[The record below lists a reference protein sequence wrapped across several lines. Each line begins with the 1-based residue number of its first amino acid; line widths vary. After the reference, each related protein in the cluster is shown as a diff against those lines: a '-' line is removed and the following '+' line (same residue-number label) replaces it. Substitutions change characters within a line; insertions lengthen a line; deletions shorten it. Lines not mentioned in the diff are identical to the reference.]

1 MIRIAMWSGPRNIS
15 TALMRSWESRSDTFV
30 IDEPFYAHYLSV
42 TNVDHPGRD
51 EIVQSGETDQSVVS
65 KGLISDIDDSCS
77 IYFQKH
83 MTHHMIPSV
92 GRDWMKDVVNCFL
105 IRNPKDM
112 ILSYTKVNSNLSM
125 HLLGLEEQYELF
137 EYVTKINGR
146 APPVV
151 DSKDILIDPRKTLS
165 LLCEKVGVI
174 FSEEMLSWSKGVRD
188 TDGVWAKYWY
198 DNVINS
204 TGFNT
209 YTEKNEV
216 IRDEYLQLYE
226 DCLRIYEK
234 LSKHKI

>member
-1 MIRIAMWSGPRNIS
+1 MWSGPRNIS
-15 TALMRSWESRSDTFV
+15 TAMMRSWESRTDTFV

-42 TNVDHPGRD
+42 TNANHPGRD
-51 EIVQSGETDQSVVS
+51 EIIQDGETDQSIVS
-65 KGLISDIDDSCS
+65 KGLISDTDDSCS

-92 GRDWMKDVVNCFL
+92 DREWMKEVINCFL

-151 DSKDILIDPRKTLS
+151 DSKDILMDPRKTLS

-188 TDGVWAKYWY
+188 TDGIWAKYWY
-198 DNVINS
+198 KNVINS
-204 TGFNT
+204 TGFNI
-209 YTEKNEV
+209 YREKDDDVPSKYLGLYNES
-216 IRDEYLQLYE
+216 IKIYDELAKY
-226 DCLRIYEK
+226 
-234 LSKHKI
+234 KIT

>member
-1 MIRIAMWSGPRNIS
+1 MWSGPRNIS

-51 EIVQSGETDQSVVS
+51 EIIQNGETDQSVVS

-92 GRDWMKDVVNCFL
+92 GREWMKDVVNCFL
-105 IRNPKDM
+105 IRDPKDM

-125 HLLGLEEQYELF
+125 HLLGLEDQYELF

-146 APPVV
+146 APTVV
-151 DSKDILIDPRKTLS
+151 DSKDILLDPRETLR
-165 LLCEKVGVI
+165 LLCEKLGVV

-188 TDGVWAKYWY
+188 TDGIWAKYWY

-216 IRDEYLQLYE
+216 IRDEYIQLYE
-226 DCLRIYEK
+226 DCLKIYEK

>member
-1 MIRIAMWSGPRNIS
+1 MWSGPRNIS

-51 EIVQSGETDQSVVS
+51 EIIQSGETDQSVVS
-65 KGLISDIDDSCS
+65 KGLISDTDDSCS

-92 GRDWMKDVVNCFL
+92 DREWMKEVINCFL

-151 DSKDILIDPRKTLS
+151 DSKDILVDPRKTLS

-188 TDGVWAKYWY
+188 TDGIWAKFWY
-198 DNVINS
+198 KNVINS
-204 TGFNT
+204 TGFNI
-209 YTEKNEV
+209 YREK
-216 IRDEYLQLYE
+216 DE
-226 DCLRIYEK
+226 DVP
-234 LSKHKI
+234 SKHLGLYDECIKIYDELAKYKIT

>member
-1 MIRIAMWSGPRNIS
+1 MWSGPRNIS

-92 GRDWMKDVVNCFL
+92 GREWMKDVVNCFL
-105 IRNPKDM
+105 IRDPKDM

-125 HLLGLEEQYELF
+125 HLLGLEDQYELF

-146 APPVV
+146 APPVI
-151 DSKDILIDPRKTLS
+151 DSKDILLDPRETLR
-165 LLCEKVGVI
+165 LLCEKIGVV

-188 TDGVWAKYWY
+188 TDGIWAKYWY
-198 DNVINS
+198 ENVINS

-226 DCLRIYEK
+226 DCLKIYEK

>member
-1 MIRIAMWSGPRNIS
+1 MWSGPRNIS

-51 EIVQSGETDQSVVS
+51 EIIQNGETDQSVVS

-92 GRDWMKDVVNCFL
+92 GREWMKDVVNCFL
-105 IRNPKDM
+105 IRDPKDM

-125 HLLGLEEQYELF
+125 HLLGLEDQYELF

-151 DSKDILIDPRKTLS
+151 DSKDILLDPRETLR
-165 LLCEKVGVI
+165 LLCEKIGVV

-188 TDGVWAKYWY
+188 TDGIWAKYWY

-209 YTEKNEV
+209 YTEKNDV

-226 DCLRIYEK
+226 DCIK
-234 LSKHKI
+234 DI

>member
-1 MIRIAMWSGPRNIS
+1 MWSGPRNIS

-51 EIVQSGETDQSVVS
+51 EIIQNGETDQSIVS
-65 KGLISDIDDSCS
+65 KGLISDTDDSCS

-92 GRDWMKDVVNCFL
+92 GREWMKDVVNCFL
-105 IRNPKDM
+105 IRDPKDM

-125 HLLGLEEQYELF
+125 HLLGLEDQYELF

-146 APPVV
+146 APTVV
-151 DSKDILIDPRKTLS
+151 DSKDILLDPRETLR
-165 LLCEKVGVI
+165 LLCEKLGVV

-188 TDGVWAKYWY
+188 TDGIWAKYWY

-226 DCLRIYEK
+226 DCLKIYEK

>member
-1 MIRIAMWSGPRNIS
+1 MWSGPRNIS

-51 EIVQSGETDQSVVS
+51 EIIQNGETDQSIVS
-65 KGLISDIDDSCS
+65 KGLISDTDDSCS

-83 MTHHMIPSV
+83 MTHHMIQSV
-92 GRDWMKDVVNCFL
+92 DRNWMKDVVNCFL

-125 HLLGLEEQYELF
+125 HLLGLQEQYELF
-137 EYVTKINGR
+137 EYVTKINGQ

-174 FSEEMLSWSKGVRD
+174 FSEEMLSWSKGVRI
-188 TDGVWAKYWY
+188 TDGIWAKYWY
-198 DNVINS
+198 KNVINS
-204 TGFNT
+204 TGFNI
-209 YTEKNEV
+209 YREKDDDV
-216 IRDEYLQLYE
+216 PSKYLGLYDE
-226 DCLRIYEK
+226 CIKIYDELAK
-234 LSKHKI
+234 YKIT

>member
-1 MIRIAMWSGPRNIS
+1 MWSGPRNIS

-30 IDEPFYAHYLSV
+30 IDEPFYAHYLNV

-51 EIVQSGETDQSVVS
+51 EIIQNGETDQSVVS

-92 GRDWMKDVVNCFL
+92 GREWMKDVVNCFL
-105 IRNPKDM
+105 IRDPKDM

-125 HLLGLEEQYELF
+125 HLLGLEDQYELF

-146 APPVV
+146 APTVV
-151 DSKDILIDPRKTLS
+151 DSKDILLDPRETLR
-165 LLCEKVGVI
+165 LLCEKIGVV

-188 TDGVWAKYWY
+188 TDGIWAKYWY

-226 DCLRIYEK
+226 DCLKIYEK